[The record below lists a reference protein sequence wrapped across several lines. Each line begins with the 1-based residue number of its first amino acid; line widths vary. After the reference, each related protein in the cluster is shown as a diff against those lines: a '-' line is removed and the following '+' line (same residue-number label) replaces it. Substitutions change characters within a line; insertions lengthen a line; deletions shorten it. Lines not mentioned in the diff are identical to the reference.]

1 MAATK
6 ATMIRIEGLTLP
18 TRAGLPIIITSSA
31 KETTIMASSESGKT
45 TTVQEALIEKVRA
58 AHQCSTTVRSSE
70 KVALLQETTSATRAP
85 TLPFASIT
93 KMIDTTSEAEVKLI
107 TRAVVEQA
115 STKIATIGATATS
128 LKVVSTTRGAVQTK
142 EVRGI
147 QCLNEISHRPSMTA
161 VVPVHA
167 LQLIQRGCGA
177 AVGVVVLITKG
188 EMDLPTIIEVA
199 TTNKTVMVAVVNA
212 RITFPKVAANKIVRQ
227 GNRNDRKAI
236 VKDSALLKQA
246 GSTLFLE
253 VQLKNLSTGG
263 QALRTLKTTTREL
276 MTPAMQSLVTKKQ
289 DTQIIVLL
297 NHVNHANMSNAIQIS
312 TNQKCAQV
320 SKINTKI
327 NRISFK
333 IHARLKL
340 LPRKA
345 IDLKAALLHLLLS
358 TYLWSR
364 KFL

>member
-1 MAATK
+1 
-6 ATMIRIEGLTLP
+6 
-18 TRAGLPIIITSSA
+18 
-31 KETTIMASSESGKT
+31 MASSESGKT
-45 TTVQEALIEKVRA
+45 TIVQEALIEKVRA

-199 TTNKTVMVAVVNA
+199 TTNKTVMVVAVVNA
-212 RITFPKVAANKIVRQ
+212 RITFLKVAANKIVRR

-312 TNQKCAQV
+312 TNPKCAQV